1 MERLPD
7 GKARYSKREVRAGG
21 SLWICY
27 ADRKERICVCHYGK
41 QPADI
46 PFPDGASARVSP
58 PSVTLRGEAWE
69 DDSSLIPF
77 LSKVGEAIRKK
88 GL

>member
-7 GKARYSKREVRAGG
+7 GTTRYSKREVRAGD
-21 SLWICY
+21 SIWICY
-27 ADRKERICVCHYGK
+27 ADRKERIWVCHYGK

-46 PFPDGASARVSP
+46 PFGNGMSARISP
-58 PSVTLRGEAWE
+58 PTCVLRGEGWE
-69 DDSSLIPF
+69 DDAKLIPF
-77 LSKVGEAIRKK
+77 LSRVGESIRKK